1 MLKSDILEG
10 KIFVYPTDTIYG
22 IGCDA
27 TNNKSVL
34 KIRKIKRRD
43 QKPFSIIAPSK
54 KWIAENFEIKHKD
67 FFNKLPGPFTF
78 VMKLKNKSA
87 ISKHVS
93 YTNKVGVRIPNNS
106 FTRKVQRAGIPFVTT
121 SVNISG
127 EPHLVNPS
135 KLKSEISEQ
144 IDVLI
149 DEGILSG
156 KPSTVI
162 DLTESEPKVLRA

>member
-43 QKPFSIIAPSK
+43 KKPFSIIAPSK
-54 KWIAENFEIKHKD
+54 KWITENFELKHKD
-67 FFNKLPGPFTF
+67 LLKKFPGPFTF

-93 YTNKVGVRIPNNS
+93 YTDKVGVRIPDNS
-106 FTRKVQRAGIPFVTT
+106 FTRKVQKSGKPFVTT

-135 KLKSEISEQ
+135 KLNPEIAEQ
-144 IDVLI
+144 IDRLI
-149 DEGILSG
+149 DEGKLSG

-162 DLTESEPKVLRA
+162 DLTEVKPKIIRA